1 MVAAAAVNR
10 IGLLLLPPL
19 ALHNS
24 TTCSSTKGTGYVS
37 PLLLLQLKP
46 RCSVLVT
53 ATLQHCESTTAVT
66 AALPLQHQ
74 CSSSST
80 TAAAGTAAAAL
91 LQQQQHYSYTAAAL
105 QYCSIT
111 AIAAALLLHC
121 SSAA

>member
-1 MVAAAAVNR
+1 VNR
-10 IGLLLLPPL
+10 IGLLLLLPPL

-24 TTCSSTKGTGYVS
+24 TACSSTKGTGYVS
-37 PLLLLQLKP
+37 PLLLLQLKQ
-46 RCSVLVT
+46 RCSLLVT

-80 TAAAGTAAAAL
+80 TAAALLLLHCFSNSSTTAT
-91 LQQQQHYSYTAAAL
+91 LQQHCK
-105 QYCSIT
+105 YCSTT
-111 AIAAALLLHC
+111 AIAAALMLHC